1 MKEETPPNVPVGP
14 RANSSERLI
23 SLPVDLVDRDPRQ
36 PRKYFDE
43 KKLEELSESI
53 KQFGVIEPVVV
64 REKANGRYQLI
75 AGERRWRAAQKAG
88 LHEIPAVVRE
98 RQGKT
103 EALVGLVENIQ
114 RSDLDAI
121 SIAESIRET
130 MDSTGISGN
139 EVGRCIGK
147 TSGYISQHLALLTLE
162 ASVQEMVRT
171 GELSYVCA
179 HVLRDLPHPDQ
190 KRFGAMAKAKGLQP
204 MGLRRLINKPGGAPP
219 RPRSVSARD
228 LEIRLQRALGS
239 KVQLK
244 VKNKDETKG
253 QIVIDYGSLDDLD
266 RIIDAIL

>member
-103 EALVGLVENIQ
+103 EALVSLVENIQ
-114 RSDLDAI
+114 RDDLDPI

-130 MDSTGISGN
+130 MDSTGISGD
-139 EVGRCIGK
+139 EVGRCIGR
-147 TSGYISQHLALLTLE
+147 TSGYIHQHLALLKLE
-162 ASVQEMVRT
+162 PSFRQMIRQ
-171 GELSYVCA
+171 GELS
-179 HVLRDLPHPDQ
+179 HVFSRVLKDLPHEDQ
-190 KRFGAMAKAKGLQP
+190 KRYAILAKAKRLTP
-204 MGLRRLINKPGGAPP
+204 MGLRTLLGKDK
-219 RPRSVSARD
+219 RPQARSVSARD